1 MNKKLLSFSVCAA
14 LLFLLISTRSI
25 SQQMVAAPVT
35 NVVTQFS
42 PVTLVGGSALF
53 WGNQFAAITNQ
64 AGTPVFSGTALA
76 AFFGAAGV
84 PHQLIISSINNPFAG
99 TNVYTLTFTAQ

>member
-1 MNKKLLSFSVCAA
+1 MKKNLLSISVCAA
-14 LLFLLISTRSI
+14 LAFLMIATRSI
-25 SQQMVAAPVT
+25 SQQMVASPVT

-42 PVTLVGGSALF
+42 PVTLIGGSALF

-76 AFFGAAGV
+76 AFFGTAGV
-84 PHQLIISSINNPFAG
+84 PHQLIIGSINNPQSG
-99 TNVYTLTFTAQ
+99 TNLYTLTFTAQ